1 VARDERTRAA
11 AEDAPAVVRIAAL
24 LGVFA
29 ESDDSMNAGSIVQ
42 VTLWDSPYLGNF
54 MLSELALA
62 DAVREQFGLGTHFVL
77 APQAG
82 GQPWLGELDA
92 QGVSWSVLPADRRRW
107 RAHLDEV
114 VREQRAALVH
124 AHFTAVD
131 LQAAAAAAAAGVP
144 CVWHVRT
151 GFTGYPLA
159 QRVKDLF
166 KLRIVAR
173 RRVARIIAVSPW
185 LAQLAER
192 RGAPRGRIETI
203 PNAIAADRFAQ
214 LPERAAAR
222 EQLGLDPDAVV
233 VLCLGWWPDI
243 KGVDLFVDALQA
255 LAERHPNLNA
265 LLVGEEQMRDF
276 LAERLPETPSW
287 LRLSRFVEDSALL
300 FAATDV
306 FVSASRA
313 EGQSSAIGEAL
324 ACGLPVVMSDIP
336 GTSLW
341 GEAPGVQT
349 FPTEQSGPLA
359 DAVER
364 LLQAPA
370 QERVAAGEQNRQW
383 LQENFSLSGWCE
395 RVCAVYRALL

>member
-1 VARDERTRAA
+1 
-11 AEDAPAVVRIAAL
+11 
-24 LGVFA
+24 
-29 ESDDSMNAGSIVQ
+29 MNAGSIIQ

-62 DAVREQFGLGTHFVL
+62 KAVSEQFGLGTHFVL

-92 QGVSWSVLPADRRRW
+92 QGVTWSILPADSNRW

-124 AHFTAVD
+124 AHFTSVD
-131 LQAAAAAAAAGVP
+131 LQAAAAAAAVGAP

-151 GFTGYPLA
+151 GFTHYSLA
-159 QRVKDLF
+159 QRVKDVF

-173 RRVARIIAVSPW
+173 LRVARIIAVSPW
-185 LAQLAER
+185 LAQRAAQ

-203 PNAIAADRFAQ
+203 PNAIAADRFTH
-214 LPERAAAR
+214 LPVRAAAR

-243 KGVDLFVDALQA
+243 KGVDLFVDALKGV
-255 LAERHPNLNA
+255 AERHPNVNA

-287 LRLSRFVEDSALL
+287 LRLCRFVEDSALL
-300 FAATDV
+300 FAATDI

-313 EGQSSAIGEAL
+313 EGQSSAIGEAM

-341 GEAPGVQT
+341 GAAPAVQT
-349 FPTEQSGPLA
+349 FPTEQVPPLA
-359 DAVER
+359 DALER
-364 LLQAPA
+364 LLETPTH
-370 QERVAAGEQNRQW
+370 ERIAAGQQNRQW
-383 LQENFSLSGWCE
+383 LEENFSLSGWCE
-395 RVCAVYRALL
+395 RICAVYRELL